1 MFVLLLSTSLSIET
15 IVMTVPHPSFSA
27 YNDLHNLYSDV
38 LKCPCS
44 NVSIPYQALI
54 SWAPTFHQ
62 VCSSDFI
69 DKSWISSLYYLDKIS
84 LNFLI
89 FEWNSFGMPHFLL
102 LSTMC
107 QLSNETVSDAIQR
120 FGVQSFVTLNVI
132 KQADF
137 ISQVNSTLNQVK
149 ETLITNFALLIDAM
163 QLFTQTDQPYTMLNN
178 AKLIASTTRNETT
191 NQPSLQVGCSI
202 GYQIVRVIHALL
214 TKDEI
219 PKNKQ
224 SFSNLSC
231 L

>member
-1 MFVLLLSTSLSIET
+1 MA
-15 IVMTVPHPSFSA
+15 VPHPSLSA

-44 NVSIPYQALI
+44 NVSIPYETLV
-54 SWAPTFHQ
+54 SWLPTFHQ

-69 DKSWISSLYYLDKIS
+69 DKSWISSLYYLDKIT
-84 LNFLI
+84 LNSIF
-89 FEWNSFGMPHFLL
+89 FEWNSFGMRHFLL

-107 QLSNETVSDAIQR
+107 QLSNETVTDAIQR
-120 FGVQSFVTLNVI
+120 FGAQSFVTLNVI
-132 KQADF
+132 NQPDF
-137 ISQVNSTLNQVK
+137 VSQVNSTLNQVK

-191 NQPSLQVGCSI
+191 NQPSLQVGLSQR
-202 GYQIVRVIHALL
+202 YQIVLVLHALL

-224 SFSNLSC
+224 KFSNLAC